1 MRILGV
7 ACRFMN
13 DATNCKRAVFNGK
26 RLLLRE
32 KNTMKNAKQPV
43 HIIFDKILNSSE
55 EATNY
60 ANSRGFKITHI
71 EKYFM
76 KGTHVFLYKFTKNS
90 QSNERTE

>member
-1 MRILGV
+1 
-7 ACRFMN
+7 
-13 DATNCKRAVFNGK
+13 
-26 RLLLRE
+26 
-32 KNTMKNAKQPV
+32 MKKQPV

-55 EATNY
+55 EAANY

-90 QSNERTE
+90 LTSQPDERTE

>member
-1 MRILGV
+1 MTLQTAKGPFSTESGYF
-7 ACRFMN
+7 C
-13 DATNCKRAVFNGK
+13 G
-26 RLLLRE
+26 
-32 KNTMKNAKQPV
+32 KNTMKKQPV

-76 KGTHVFLYKFTKNS
+76 KGTHVFLYKFTKSS

>member
-1 MRILGV
+1 MTLQTAKGPFQRK
-7 ACRFMN
+7 A
-13 DATNCKRAVFNGK
+13 ATFAG
-26 RLLLRE
+26 
-32 KNTMKNAKQPV
+32 KNTMKKQPV

-76 KGTHVFLYKFTKNS
+76 KGTHVFLYKFTKSS

>member
-1 MRILGV
+1 
-7 ACRFMN
+7 
-13 DATNCKRAVFNGK
+13 
-26 RLLLRE
+26 
-32 KNTMKNAKQPV
+32 MKNAKQPV

-76 KGTHVFLYKFTKNS
+76 KGTHVFLYKFTKSS

>member
-1 MRILGV
+1 MTLQPQRG
-7 ACRFMN
+7 RFQRKA
-13 DATNCKRAVFNGK
+13 ATFAG
-26 RLLLRE
+26 
-32 KNTMKNAKQPV
+32 KNTMKKQPV

-76 KGTHVFLYKFTKNS
+76 KGTHVFLYKFTKSS